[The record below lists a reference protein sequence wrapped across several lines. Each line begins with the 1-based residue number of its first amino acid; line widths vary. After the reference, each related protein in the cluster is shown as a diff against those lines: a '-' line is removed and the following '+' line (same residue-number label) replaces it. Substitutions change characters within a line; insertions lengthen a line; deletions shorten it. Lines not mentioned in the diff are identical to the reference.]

1 MAVSGGPEAIHQLS
15 DAIAGFG
22 GEVVIAYY
30 GAQMGISIEDALI
43 SCSYSG
49 SPTPSAYRDYRSFTA
64 ARIPL
69 TSRSL
74 VIFPEP
80 VIGWAM
86 PHRPFTQAIWWLS
99 VDNALI
105 KSPALSYES
114 HRQQFFQTPHLIHFY
129 QSDYARDFL
138 TKGGAKKIYPL
149 ADYTAERFHQSSK
162 SVTRDQSITYF
173 PRKGGALASVFFDS
187 HPELNRVPVENM
199 TPDAVHETLRKSQI
213 YIDFG
218 HHPGKDRVPREAALS
233 GNIVFLHERGAA
245 AFHMDHPLDRFF
257 LFISTDVSNGSL
269 YERVKQA
276 LADPDKAFSAQRIYH
291 ARIATERDEFS
302 FQVKFNF
309 FAPEI
314 SR

>member
-15 DAIAGFG
+15 DAIAGLG

-30 GAQMGISIEDALI
+30 GAQMGISIEDAMI
-43 SCSYSG
+43 SCSFTS
-49 SPTPSAYRDYRSFTA
+49 SPTPPAYRDYRSFTA

-86 PHRPFTQAIWWLS
+86 AQRPFSQAIWWLS
-99 VDNALI
+99 VDNALV
-105 KSPALSYES
+105 KSPILSYES
-114 HRQQFFQTPHLIHFY
+114 HRQQFFLTPHLLHFY

-138 TKGGAKKIYPL
+138 IRGGEKKVYPL
-149 ADYTAERFHQSSK
+149 GDYIADRFYNSLN
-162 SVTRDQSITYF
+162 SVPRDQSITYF

-187 HPELNRVPVENM
+187 HPDLHRMPIENM
-199 TPDAVHETLRKSQI
+199 SADTVHETLRKSQI

-245 AFHMDHPLDRFF
+245 AFHLDHPLDRSF
-257 LFISTDVSNGSL
+257 LFTAADVSNGSL
-269 YERVKQA
+269 YGRVKQA
-276 LADPDKAFSAQRIYH
+276 LDHADNSFAAQHRYHSRISVEKGEFLYH
-291 ARIATERDEFS
+291 
-302 FQVKFNF
+302 VKFNF
-309 FAPEI
+309 FAPHI
-314 SR
+314 AR